1 MSSPST
7 PAIRSRL
14 SLHTAVT
21 VLFQLAAFFALS
33 ACAWPQPALAQVPTV
48 TLTFRTADLGTKGGV
63 QGLYHR
69 IERAARQ
76 VCPEYDSLNLHAA
89 SLSLDCQRR
98 AIADAVRQIG
108 NPRLAAISSAIR
120 SPQG

>member
-14 SLHTAVT
+14 VPHTAVA
-21 VLFQLAAFFALS
+21 VLIQLAALFALS
-33 ACAWPQPALAQVPTV
+33 GCAWPQPALAQVPTV
-48 TLTFRTADLGTKGGV
+48 TLTFHTTDLATERGV
-63 QGLYHR
+63 QSLYRR
-69 IERAARQ
+69 IEGAARQ
-76 VCPEYDSLNLHAA
+76 VCPEYDSLDLRAA
-89 SLSLDCQRR
+89 LVSLDCQRR

-108 NPRLAAISSAIR
+108 NRRLAAISSAVR